1 MLRLLF
7 LLCVLGVVYVMWDR
21 GAFGNPPHHRTE
33 SIDGERAST
42 KGPAETVG
50 AAVDRGL
57 AQAGRAVQRAGEN
70 LEHAA
75 DGQHIAT
82 PRPTP

>member
-7 LLCVLGVVYVMWDR
+7 VLLVLSAAYVMWDR
-21 GAFGNPPHHRTE
+21 GAFGNTPRHRTDSGAPPHPTQ
-33 SIDGERAST
+33 

-70 LEHAA
+70 LQHAA
-75 DGQHIAT
+75 DGQRV
-82 PRPTP
+82 PPP